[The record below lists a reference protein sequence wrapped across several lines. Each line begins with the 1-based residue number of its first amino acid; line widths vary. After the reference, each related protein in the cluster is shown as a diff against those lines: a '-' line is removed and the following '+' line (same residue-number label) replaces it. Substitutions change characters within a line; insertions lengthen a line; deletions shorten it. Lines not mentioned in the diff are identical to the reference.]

1 MILNQ
6 LIKGCKENDPKSQ
19 RQLYD
24 QYSRQMYPICLRYCK
39 DEASAADAL
48 QVGFIK
54 IFKNISLFR
63 GEGSFDGWIRKI
75 IVRASLDQIRKDK
88 VAFSQDLE
96 LVNESN
102 YSYTMSMDFDD
113 FNYKQ
118 LLSLLASLPQGY
130 QLVFSMF
137 VIDELSHAEIA
148 EALNISESTSRSQLF
163 KARKMM
169 QSLIIEDSN
178 TYATV

>member
-102 YSYTMSMDFDD
+102 YSYTMSMD
-113 FNYKQ
+113 
-118 LLSLLASLPQGY
+118 
-130 QLVFSMF
+130 
-137 VIDELSHAEIA
+137 
-148 EALNISESTSRSQLF
+148 
-163 KARKMM
+163 
-169 QSLIIEDSN
+169 LITNSF
-178 TYATV
+178 YHF